1 MKVVLY
7 SLLSLCLLAAPV
19 WGQQK
24 AEGKQNPLVDGK
36 LMYVGHM
43 PDHIDSWVIQDL
55 RAWGKYKPTRE
66 IEGVDLVMKAYK
78 PETKIHYEMRGGIP
92 QPRRV
97 PKYRKH
103 EHILFSIG
111 VNDWVTG
118 RLVWQAE
125 VLNRKP
131 KRKDHHAASEDAE
144 IRARGLSTEQIAQ
157 AITRELRR
165 YVDHLAAAEAGKH

>member
-1 MKVVLY
+1 MKVALY

-24 AEGKQNPLVDGK
+24 AGEKQNPLVDGK
-36 LMYVGHM
+36 LMFVGHM
-43 PDHIDSWVIQDL
+43 PDHIDSWIIQDL

-78 PETKIHYEMRGGIP
+78 PEAKTHYEMREGIP
-92 QPRRV
+92 QPQRV
-97 PKYRKH
+97 PKDRRH
-103 EHILFSIG
+103 QHILFSIG

-131 KRKDHHAASEDAE
+131 KRKNNPPPSEDAE
-144 IRARGLSTEQIAQ
+144 IRVRGLSTEQIAQ

-165 YVDHLAAAEAGKH
+165 YVNHLAAEQDGKR